1 MLDDLSEGTF
11 EFAFKV
17 LGDVAGFHSIL
28 MGALGDRLGLF
39 KAIEAKGPATSAAL
53 AESTGLDERYVREWL
68 GGMTTAG
75 YVRFDPDAQTF
86 HLPADLAPVLAQE
99 EHPFFFGAMFD
110 LLSQLPAVLDGVA
123 GSFKTGGGV
132 PQSSYPERYFAATT
146 RAAVTRDANF
156 LVQVWVPA
164 VEGLQSRLEAGIDVA
179 DIGCGGGSALVQL
192 ARAFPK
198 SRFWGYDI
206 HQPNIDSAKQ
216 LAEKEGLAD
225 RVEFQVVDAAAGLD
239 RSFDLITAL
248 DVIHDAA
255 DPAGLLSVIRRSLA
269 LDGTFLCFEFPYS
282 EKLEE
287 NVGPMGTMLYGFSLF
302 YCMTTSLA
310 QGGEGLGT
318 LGLPDSKFR
327 KLAAG
332 AGFSTVNEVV
342 TGDPFNRLYEVR
354 A

>member
-1 MLDDLSEGTF
+1 MLENLSAGTMD
-11 EFAFKV
+11 FAFKV
-17 LGDVAGFHSIL
+17 LGDVAGFHSVL

-39 KAIEAKGPATSAAL
+39 KAIEATGPATSVEI

-75 YVRFDPDAQTF
+75 YITYDPSAQTF
-86 HLPADLAPVLAQE
+86 ELPPDLAPVLAQQD
-99 EHPFFFGAMFD
+99 HFFYFGAMFD

-123 GSFKTGGGV
+123 DAFQTGGGV
-132 PQSSYPERYFAATT
+132 HQSSYPERYFAATA
-146 RAAVTRDANF
+146 RASIPRDAN
-156 LVQVWVPA
+156 LLMNLWVPA
-164 VEGLQSRLEAGIDVA
+164 VDGLQSRLENGIGVA
-179 DIGCGGGSALVQL
+179 DVGCGGGSALVHL
-192 ARAFPK
+192 ARAFPN
-198 SRFWGYDI
+198 SRFWGYDV
-206 HQPNIDSAKQ
+206 HPPNIESARKF
-216 LAEKEGLAD
+216 AETEGVAD
-225 RVEFQVVDAAAGLD
+225 RVEFQVKDVAAGLD
-239 RSFDLITAL
+239 RSFDLITTL

-255 DPAGLLSVIRRSLA
+255 DPSGLLSVIRRSLA
-269 LDGTFLCFEFPYS
+269 QDGTFLCFEFPYS

-310 QGGEGLGT
+310 EGGEGLGT

-327 KLAAG
+327 KLAAD